1 MSGSQIKL
9 EFKDTDINVEDSLI
23 QAFHNFKTGDYVRFN
38 VIEGDSPTII
48 LNNKTEL
55 LTDEYFYYIGVIN
68 SNSFELYSS
77 LDAAYSQFPATS
89 IQFNSAGSGNFSFTK
104 QKRSFSSKI
113 SVIPIFSSVRKS
125 FSDFFQRNNTE
136 GGLGI
141 TPDGSRWDLVRG
153 IFRVLG
159 NKAVSDSNPDS
170 YPIAAVRMPFE
181 DAEIS
186 VDGIANGSGVSLW
199 ITDSGNWWGLGLEQ
213 EEVDC
218 NCSVGT
224 ECNRWNQGG
233 LCTRWNS
240 RNCRK
245 WNSRNCAT
253 WNAEVW
259 SCTTTYPCVSY
270 RNIPLTAPGTI
281 GPWAT
286 ICVNYRPTT
295 NCRRNASS
303 NCSTY
308 NSQNCRLYWSK
319 NCRGWTTETCNRW
332 NEFAFDCETCYP
344 QWIRVLQSVNST
356 VTTVAR
362 FVITKTFRTEPS
374 PQGGLDLFV
383 QDTFLNKLVKGI
395 KVFIQGKEISAD
407 LYHETNFQDKVDV
420 EEDIIYNATGAE
432 VTPYYGIMVIPSE
445 YNQNNIIGS
454 IEIEKND

>member
-1 MSGSQIKL
+1 MR
-9 EFKDTDINVEDSLI
+9 NP
-23 QAFHNFKTGDYVRFN
+23 N
-38 VIEGDSPTII
+38 P
-48 LNNKTEL
+48 
-55 LTDEYFYYIGVIN
+55 
-68 SNSFELYSS
+68 
-77 LDAAYSQFPATS
+77 
-89 IQFNSAGSGNFSFTK
+89 FSVK
-104 QKRSFSSKI
+104 
-113 SVIPIFSSVRKS
+113 SSVRKA

-136 GGLGI
+136 GDLGI

-153 IFRVLG
+153 LFKVLA
-159 NKAVSDSNPDS
+159 NRAVSESNPDS
-170 YPIAAVRMPFE
+170 YPIAAVKMPFE
-181 DAEIS
+181 EAEIS

-240 RNCRK
+240 RNCRR
-245 WNSRNCAT
+245 WNSRNCET

-259 SCTTTYPCVSY
+259 STTTNFECQEWTRYCE
-270 RNIPLTAPGTI
+270 RWNARTALCEKFVRACLAGKPVTRTYKN
-281 GPWAT
+281 ADST
-286 ICVNYRPTT
+286 
-295 NCRRNASS
+295 CR
-303 NCSTY
+303 TY
-308 NSQNCRLYWSK
+308 NSK
-319 NCRGWTTETCNRW
+319 NCRNYNSTNCNRWSVETCNRW

-356 VTTVAR
+356 VTTVTK
-362 FVITKTFRTEPS
+362 FLITKTFRTESS
-374 PQGGLDLFV
+374 PQGGLTLFV
-383 QDTFLNKLVKGI
+383 QDTFINKLIKGI

-420 EEDIIYNATGAE
+420 EEDIVYNATGAE

>member
-1 MSGSQIKL
+1 MGG
-9 EFKDTDINVEDSLI
+9 F
-23 QAFHNFKTGDYVRFN
+23 G
-38 VIEGDSPTII
+38 
-48 LNNKTEL
+48 
-55 LTDEYFYYIGVIN
+55 
-68 SNSFELYSS
+68 
-77 LDAAYSQFPATS
+77 
-89 IQFNSAGSGNFSFTK
+89 
-104 QKRSFSSKI
+104 RSFLMRKPNPF
-113 SVIPIFSSVRKS
+113 SVRSSVRKA

-153 IFRVLG
+153 LFKVLA
-159 NKAVSDSNPDS
+159 NRAVSESNPDS

-233 LCTRWNS
+233 LCNRWNS
-240 RNCRK
+240 RNCRR
-245 WNSRNCAT
+245 WNSSNCAT

-259 SCTTTYPCVSY
+259 STNTYYVCSKWIAASGSPAGPGAPSCIEY
-270 RNIPLTAPGTI
+270 RA
-281 GPWAT
+281 
-286 ICVNYRPTT
+286 VT
-295 NCRRNASS
+295 NRTRNATST
-303 NCSTY
+303 CRTY
-308 NSQNCRLYWSK
+308 NSK
-319 NCRGWTTETCNRW
+319 NCRSYNSENCNRWTVETCNRW

-362 FVITKTFRTEPS
+362 FLITKTFRTESS
-374 PQGGLDLFV
+374 PQGGLNLFV
-383 QDTFLNKLVKGI
+383 QDTFINKLIKGI
-395 KVFIQGKEISAD
+395 KVFIQGKEVSAD